1 MTLFDG
7 RTGEVI
13 REDAPTKRPKR
24 FRRTRRVRVFQN
36 GTPPVNDGVGGSI
49 PPVTGSRPAKWSSPA
64 PPSPALILG
73 RLARQAAGD
82 PTRFL
87 RLLMRH
93 LAREIGRRMG

>member
-24 FRRTRRVRVFQN
+24 FRRTKTVQVFQN
-36 GTPPVNDGVGGSI
+36 GTPPVGPDPI
-49 PPVTGSRPAKWSSPA
+49 RRPAPSSA
-64 PPSPALILG
+64 PVGNHPVRPLAPSPAVILG
-73 RLARQAAGD
+73 RLARAAAGD